1 MLAIN
6 SEFDVK
12 GHRRRLIAA
21 RAKALKL
28 SDVYPHLGAYVNRP
42 YDTEHP
48 NAEFTDPKE
57 WIPTMSKRTPS
68 HSAEARLIHE
78 TQDGMTPDRLRYL
91 QRQALVTTR
100 HIRRGEE
107 ILIDYHRD
115 SRL

>member
-1 MLAIN
+1 M
-6 SEFDVK
+6 
-12 GHRRRLIAA
+12 
-21 RAKALKL
+21 
-28 SDVYPHLGAYVNRP
+28 NRP

-68 HSAEARLIHE
+68 HSAEARLIRE
-78 TQDGMTPDRLRYL
+78 TQDVMTLDRLRYL

-100 HIRRGEE
+100 HIKRGEE